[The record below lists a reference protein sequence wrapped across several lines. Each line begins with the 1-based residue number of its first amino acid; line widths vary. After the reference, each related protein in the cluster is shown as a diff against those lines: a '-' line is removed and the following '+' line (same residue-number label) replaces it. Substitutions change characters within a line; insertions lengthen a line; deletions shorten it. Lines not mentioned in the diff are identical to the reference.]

1 MVHEVIVHV
10 HFPDAQL
17 TYQIFILHLANV
29 PLQYPMKHQ

>member
-10 HFPDAQL
+10 PFPDAQF

-29 PLQYPMKHQ
+29 PFQYPMKHQ